1 MTTATKGADLD
12 RRMYALG
19 PTALADE
26 AASLLW
32 DDGRRSLYEGD
43 AAGCDAAAAPG
54 LTPLQRE
61 VLGAATLL
69 RRLCD
74 EGPEWRVAACEALAA
89 APAAVDTALALLA
102 APPRFGAGAPAGACA
117 ARHVRPG
124 DAAAGAADAPPD
136 ALGAGAAAVLRRG
149 PAGLLAS
156 VAAATHPVLAT
167 VAGSRWWP
175 RAAAA
180 LARLARGEGH
190 GDDALRDVAAD
201 ALRLVLSVGPVRAAA
216 PLAAA
221 DRDQVCGAGA
231 DLACARDRRCLA
243 CCRPAT
249 ARVRVPARRLLS
261 PRPRRLPAPRL
272 APAPG
277 GLPRGGAR
285 AGRRPPGAG
294 APPPPRRDPSAA
306 MKAYTTRPGAG
317 DRPGLA
323 ARLQPLREDRRVRR
337 RGAAARRAAL
347 RRPVHRVLPPVDV
360 EAAVRARRARE
371 RRLPPLEL
379 GRRARIKLVCVT

>member
-249 ARVRVPARRLLS
+249 LACACGERFHS
-261 PRPRRLPAPRL
+261 PTTDGDSHALRCGRP
-272 APAPG
+272 
-277 GLPRGGAR
+277 
-285 AGRRPPGAG
+285 
-294 APPPPRRDPSAA
+294 
-306 MKAYTTRPGAG
+306 
-317 DRPGLA
+317 
-323 ARLQPLREDRRVRR
+323 
-337 RGAAARRAAL
+337 RGAAL
-347 RRPVHRVLPPVDV
+347 SSTKERPTCCCSSSSFR
-360 EAAVRARRARE
+360 
-371 RRLPPLEL
+371 
-379 GRRARIKLVCVT
+379 

>member
-32 DDGRRSLYEGD
+32 DDGRRSLYAGD

-102 APPRFGAGAPAGACA
+102 APPRFGAARAGGRLRRAPRPARRRGGRRGGRAARRPGRRRGRGHAPRARGPPRQRRGGDAPRARDGRGLALVAARGGGAGAPRARRGPRRRRTEGRRRGRAPPRAVGRAGPRGSAPG
-117 ARHVRPG
+117 RGGPGPGLRRRRGPRVRPG
-124 DAAAGAADAPPD
+124 PP
-136 ALGAGAAAVLRRG
+136 LPR
-149 PAGLLAS
+149 LL
-156 VAAATHPVLAT
+156 P
-167 VAGSRWWP
+167 P
-175 RAAAA
+175 
-180 LARLARGEGH
+180 
-190 GDDALRDVAAD
+190 GD
-201 ALRLVLSVGPVRAAA
+201 
-216 PLAAA
+216 
-221 DRDQVCGAGA
+221 
-231 DLACARDRRCLA
+231 
-243 CCRPAT
+243 

-294 APPPPRRDPSAA
+294 AP
-306 MKAYTTRPGAG
+306 
-317 DRPGLA
+317 L
-323 ARLQPLREDRRVRR
+323 R
-337 RGAAARRAAL
+337 RGATRAP
-347 RRPVHRVLPPVDV
+347 R
-360 EAAVRARRARE
+360 
-371 RRLPPLEL
+371 
-379 GRRARIKLVCVT
+379 